1 MMALGKLSA
10 DLAHELN
17 NPAAAIIR
25 SASALKNHLRN
36 TLENFKQMATAQLSA
51 EQVDRINELLI
62 TRMSQTPEQ
71 QALSVLQRSQQ
82 EDEMAEWLEELGM
95 DDGYEMAETLV
106 DSGFD
111 IFDLEEL
118 SEITNG
124 QFVLPVIGWL
134 HNMLNTERLVSEIEQ
149 ASIRISDLVQSVK
162 TYSHMDRAQ
171 DQQWVDLRQG
181 IESMLSYKKS
191 KNTLKWNR
199 LTRNKL
205 PK

>member
-1 MMALGKLSA
+1 MALGKLSA

-149 ASIRISDLVQSVK
+149 ASIRISVLVQSVK

>member
-1 MMALGKLSA
+1 MALGKLSA

>member
-1 MMALGKLSA
+1 MALGKLSA

-95 DDGYEMAETLV
+95 DDGYEMAENLV